1 MPFKSEKQRRFLWA
15 KHPDIAHRWA
25 HKYPQKGKLPMYADS
40 KEKEALWNKISRFVN
55 KVNNSK
61 TVNIHKPD
69 APKVKVADSKQE
81 YVEIPRSENPTY
93 AGEERE
99 KGLITGG
106 EVDAAPTTGSN
117 TGKKR
122 ENAINSLLQKIS
134 AVIAPA
140 IMQRMEN
147 AKARTEGR
155 MAQKLPTNLGV
166 KRYPVATPSIPLPMG
181 MQAQSP
187 PPQQSQQTQQTQQPK
202 SPTSAPP
209 VGNGGSPQA
218 NPIQS
223 FGAISSKGDL
233 NGNAAFGTRHST
245 LSPKV
250 AAAIRKYAQM

>member
-40 KEKEALWNKISRFVN
+40 KEKGALWNKISRFVN

-61 TVNIHKPD
+61 PVNIHISN
-69 APKVKVADSKQE
+69 APEMKVADSKQE
-81 YVEIPRSENPTY
+81 YVEIPQTGKPTY

-99 KGLITGG
+99 KGLITSGT
-106 EVDAAPTTGSN
+106 VDASPTTGAD

-147 AKARTEGR
+147 AKAQTEGR

-166 KRYPVATPSIPLPMG
+166 KRYPVATPAIPLPMG
-181 MQAQSP
+181 MQAQ
-187 PPQQSQQTQQTQQPK
+187 PQQPQQTQQSK

-209 VGNGGSPQA
+209 VGHGGSPQA

-245 LSPKV
+245 LSPKI
-250 AAAIRKYAQM
+250 AAAIRKYARM

>member
-1 MPFKSEKQRRFLWA
+1 
-15 KHPDIAHRWA
+15 
-25 HKYPQKGKLPMYADS
+25 MYAKN
-40 KEKEALWNKISRFVN
+40 KEKEAMWDKITRFVN
-55 KVNNSK
+55 NVNNSK
-61 TVNIHKPD
+61 VVNIHQ
-69 APKVKVADSKQE
+69 ATQNSVKAADSKQE
-81 YVEIPRSENPTY
+81 YIEIPRSEKPTY

-106 EVDAAPTTGSN
+106 EVDADPATPTD

-140 IMQRMEN
+140 IMQRMED
-147 AKARTEGR
+147 AKARAEGR

-181 MQAQSP
+181 MQSPAAQP
-187 PPQQSQQTQQTQQPK
+187 QQTQQTQQPQ

-209 VGNGGSPQA
+209 VGKGGSPQA

-233 NGNAAFGTRHST
+233 NGNAAFGTRHSP
-245 LSPKV
+245 LSPKF